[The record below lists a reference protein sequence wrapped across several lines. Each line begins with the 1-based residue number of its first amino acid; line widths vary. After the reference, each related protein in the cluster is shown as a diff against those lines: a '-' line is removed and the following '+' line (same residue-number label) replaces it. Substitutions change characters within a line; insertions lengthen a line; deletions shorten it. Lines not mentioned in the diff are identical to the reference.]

1 MKMELNAHC
10 SYSSHFASSKW
21 FCGLSPR
28 ENEIFL
34 QQKHTFETL
43 CKWQID
49 TLYIIKICD
58 MERSMTYLN
67 TNDKTNDI
75 SEYKSEKETRRY
87 LQKVSTGIPNAKFH
101 FIHAKKYFIS
111 YTTQPTD
118 TENLS
123 RSMLAYIHS

>member
-1 MKMELNAHC
+1 
-10 SYSSHFASSKW
+10 
-21 FCGLSPR
+21 
-28 ENEIFL
+28 
-34 QQKHTFETL
+34 
-43 CKWQID
+43 
-49 TLYIIKICD
+49 

-87 LQKVSTGIPNAKFH
+87 LQKVSTGIPSAKFP
-101 FIHAKKYFIS
+101 FLHAKKYFIS

-123 RSMLAYIHS
+123 RSILAYIHS